1 MISSPF
7 ALVDK
12 IKFYVLS
19 IVIAL
24 LLFACDNTATEN
36 SESLVK
42 VEPSGRDLSPDI
54 HLVARPDSISFD
66 AAGTAVIVVD
76 MQNDFGSEGG
86 MFHRSGIDISS
97 IRKVIVPTSNVL
109 AAARKKGIQII
120 YLKMGFNEDLS
131 DLGREE
137 YRNRISHLRKI
148 HVGDTVTTP
157 TGDKGRILIR
167 DTWNTDIITQLQPQP
182 DDIVIYKTRFSGF
195 YQTALDSILKH
206 LEKKYLIFTGCTTS
220 ICIESTV
227 RDASFRDYLPI
238 VLEDCTAE
246 PVGYGFARSNHE
258 ASLLNIQVSFG
269 WVSTSINFINS
280 IQHRYISDSTTLR

>member
-1 MISSPF
+1 MT
-7 ALVDK
+7 
-12 IKFYVLS
+12 FYSLF
-19 IVIAL
+19 ILTAI
-24 LLFACDNTATEN
+24 LLFACNDTTTEHGP
-36 SESLVK
+36 SLVK
-42 VEPSGRDLSPDI
+42 EKPSSKERSPDI
-54 HLVARPDSISFD
+54 HLIARPDSISFD

-76 MQNDFGSEGG
+76 MQNDFGSKGG
-86 MFHRSGIDISS
+86 MFDRSGIDISS
-97 IRKVIVPTSNVL
+97 IQKVIVPTSNVI
-109 AAARKKGIQII
+109 AAARKKGIQVI
-120 YLKMGFNEDLS
+120 YLKMGFHEDLS

-137 YRNRISHLRKI
+137 YRNRISHLRKV
-148 HVGDTVTTP
+148 HVGDTITTP

-167 DTWNTDIITQLQPQP
+167 DTWNTDIITQLKPQP
-182 DDIVIYKTRFSGF
+182 NDIMIYKTRFSGF
-195 YQTALDSILKH
+195 YQTALDSILKR

-269 WVSTSINFINS
+269 WVSNSMNFINS
-280 IQHRYISDSTTLR
+280 IQDHYINDSTKLR